1 MAARSY
7 NLKAGDHPLVR
18 ITLQP
23 PLEALLQPGGTL
35 GGVLDFRCTYDG
47 GDGGSRAERPACLQ
61 VRARAR
67 APRPSALPP
76 LRPSLGPGQPGARA
90 WPRAAAACGHG
101 P

>member
-1 MAARSY
+1 MVQRASMAARSY

-47 GDGGSRAERPACLQ
+47 STGSRDTRPTCVQ
-61 VRARAR
+61 VCSGPLLLVF
-67 APRPSALPP
+67 AP
-76 LRPSLGPGQPGARA
+76 
-90 WPRAAAACGHG
+90 WH
-101 P
+101 